1 MKEINA
7 TFTKKTKLVETKGT
21 KLNVKSEM
29 ETLFVLLSLDI
40 RRGLREEIWPLEVL
54 YSFTVAVGS
63 PP

>member
-7 TFTKKTKLVETKGT
+7 KNKKKTKLVETKGT